1 MLRIVPLIVSLNAI
15 ISNTFRLQRVN
26 FDRINSTYPTI
37 STPSNKLFQNGE
49 TKFISQSDSM
59 FLSVKKGSPSSS
71 KIDEESERNVP
82 TNVIPDK
89 EKNVHLKASSDE
101 LGHTEIQNMVTNRV
115 VESIFNEIFL
125 AFASYYS
132 SQSNYDLIKG
142 LLVDASMNIWSA
154 MQNYLRY
161 RNSENWS
168 CDEENCELLD
178 FEYQQAPSPSPFPE
192 LLKVRDRYIEDIRT
206 KNPIELGATV
216 RYLIPS
222 AYSISNNQTDR
233 QCSPLLPEVEEL
245 ASPFSLLSNKIS
257 PSEVSTVQLDKQ
269 LSPPISPPLLSSSLS
284 SIAKSCMISILANLL
299 SHQLLPAMLHFVEQ
313 TLLFRQTVSP
323 V

>member
-1 MLRIVPLIVSLNAI
+1 MLPLIVSLNTI

-37 STPSNKLFQNGE
+37 STPERKINKLFQNGG
-49 TKFISQSDSM
+49 TKFISQSDSK

-82 TNVIPDK
+82 TIPDK
-89 EKNVHLKASSDE
+89 EKNIHLKASLDE

-142 LLVDASMNIWSA
+142 LLVDASMNFWSA

-161 RNSENWS
+161 RNGENWS

-178 FEYQQAPSPSPFPE
+178 FEYQQAPSPSPLPG
-192 LLKVRDRYIEDIRT
+192 LLKDRDRYTEDIRT

-233 QCSPLLPEVEEL
+233 QCSPLLPEVKEL
-245 ASPFSLLSNKIS
+245 ASPFSLLSNKIT

-269 LSPPISPPLLSSSLS
+269 RSPPISPPLLSSSLS

-313 TLLFRQTVSP
+313 TLLFRQTISP